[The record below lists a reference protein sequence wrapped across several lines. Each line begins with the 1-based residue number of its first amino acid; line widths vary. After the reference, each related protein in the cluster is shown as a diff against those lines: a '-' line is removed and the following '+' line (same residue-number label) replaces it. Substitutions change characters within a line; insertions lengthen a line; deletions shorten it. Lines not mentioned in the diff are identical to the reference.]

1 MRLPILVGGCALV
14 VGCTDTQPAL
24 APPDA
29 QTLFATSAWPAL
41 AVCNGCH
48 GKQPTIDFLA
58 PGTPDGAYATIFAF
72 DPPIVDLQTPSA
84 SLVLTMGKHTGP
96 ALSPPSASA
105 VLAWIVAEQKARVPV
120 AVPPVE
126 VGPVTA
132 SVGAPVSIEL
142 PLGAQLSFVATAATE
157 GLYLSQL
164 QIVAGT
170 AGLHVVHPLFVS
182 LPAPKH
188 QIPDDVDR
196 FGDVDAKLAAG
207 ETLSLGGGDAWFLSF
222 AATDPI
228 AIYFTTLE
236 AP

>member
-1 MRLPILVGGCALV
+1 MRLPILVGGCALAF
-14 VGCTDTQPAL
+14 GCTDTQPAL

-29 QTLFATSAWPAL
+29 HTLFATSAWPAL

-58 PGTPDGAYATIFAF
+58 PGTPDGAYQTIFAF

-96 ALSPPSASA
+96 PLPPDAAST
-105 VLAWIVAEQKARVPV
+105 VLAWIVAEQKARVPG

-126 VGPVTA
+126 VGPV
-132 SVGAPVSIEL
+132 SPEVGVPQSL
-142 PLGAQLSFVATAATE
+142 DLGLGAKLSFVATAATE

-164 QIVAGT
+164 QIVAGSN
-170 AGLHVVHPLFVS
+170 GLHVVHPLFVS
-182 LPAPKH
+182 YPAPK
-188 QIPDDVDR
+188 QQLPDDVDR
-196 FGDVDAKLAAG
+196 FGDVDAQLAAG
-207 ETLSLGGGDAWFLSF
+207 ATLALGGGDAWFLSF
-222 AATDPI
+222 SATDPV